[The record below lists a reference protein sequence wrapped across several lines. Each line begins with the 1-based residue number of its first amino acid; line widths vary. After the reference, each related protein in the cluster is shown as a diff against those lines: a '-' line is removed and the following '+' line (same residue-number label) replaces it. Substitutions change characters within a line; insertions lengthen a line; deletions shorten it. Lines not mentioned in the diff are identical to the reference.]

1 MKNYLLHSLAIVGAI
16 SLIIMAC
23 STDSPSENTSRPTTP
38 TLASTIG
45 KYQISTT
52 VYSVSEYL
60 DVIDTQTGIIK
71 TYSRLANSYSSYSLV
86 TTTNTQ
92 P

>member
-1 MKNYLLHSLAIVGAI
+1 MKNYVLNSLAIVGAI

-38 TLASTIG
+38 TLAPTIG

-52 VYSVSEYL
+52 VYSATEFL

-71 TYSRLANSYSSYSLV
+71 TYSRLATNYGTYSLV